1 LKRTI
6 TIGVAAAMLIFAGV
20 AYAALN
26 TYTATLSFKGSA
38 GTATKPA
45 PLGWSENLG
54 ARNATSGS
62 RAAPLVD
69 IKTTVYGSKVDTK
82 DFPTCSFKTI
92 DSGPKF
98 DKACPKGSMIG
109 SGPVEALLGGPDLT
123 SGGTPCNTFLHVY
136 NAGGNKEWFFFTT
149 QSASSCGGLKT
160 GDTQPYPGFFKA
172 KGKNLVINVPLPS
185 FISTAVA
192 GHNGLYGSLIT
203 EHLTFPKL
211 TRKVHGKTVAFM
223 SSVGCQKGK
232 RPWSVAYTAT
242 NGSSKETRTVS
253 GKAKC

>member
-6 TIGVAAAMLIFAGV
+6 MIGVAAAMLIFAGV

-26 TYTATLSFKGSA
+26 TYTAALTFKGGA
-38 GTATKPA
+38 GTAKNPA
-45 PLGWSENLG
+45 AMAWSEKLG
-54 ARNATSGS
+54 ASNATSGS
-62 RAAPLVD
+62 RAAPLID
-69 IKTTVYGSKVDTK
+69 IKTTIYGAKVDTK
-82 DFPTCSFKTI
+82 DFPACSFKTI
-92 DSGPKF
+92 DSGPSF

-109 SGPVEALLGGPDLT
+109 SGPVDALLGGPDLT
-123 SGGTPCNTFLHVY
+123 TGGTPCNTFLHVY
-136 NAGGNKEWFFFTT
+136 NGGGNKEWFFFTT

-160 GDTQPYPGFFKA
+160 GDTQPYAGYFRA
-172 KGKNLVINVPLPS
+172 QGKNLVIDVPLPS

-192 GHNGLYGSLIT
+192 GHPGLYGSLIS

-211 TRKVHGKTVAFM
+211 TRKAHGKTVSFM

-232 RPWSVAYTAT
+232 RPWTVAYTAT
-242 NGSSKETRTVS
+242 NGSTKETRAVS